1 MANEK
6 FRNED
11 TITRLSREG
20 IHIGEQMN
28 AAVEEVFGSN
38 ALDVDEFVSAYR
50 QATFEQRH
58 QMFLE
63 VFASQGA
70 DGLEF
75 LAETQARAEDS
86 FLRGEL

>member
-1 MANEK
+1 M
-6 FRNED
+6 
-11 TITRLSREG
+11 SRSAQIDVSEIEPG
-20 IHIGEQMN
+20 IFD
-28 AAVEEVFGSN
+28 VV
-38 ALDVDEFVSAYR
+38 VDEFVSAYR

-75 LAETQARAEDS
+75 LAEAQARAEDA
-86 FLRGEL
+86 FFRGEL